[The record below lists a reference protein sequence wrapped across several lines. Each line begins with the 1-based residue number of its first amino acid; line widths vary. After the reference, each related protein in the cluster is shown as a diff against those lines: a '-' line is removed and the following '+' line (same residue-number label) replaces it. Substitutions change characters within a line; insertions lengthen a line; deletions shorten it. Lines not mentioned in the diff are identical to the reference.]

1 MWKNLKRFLQTAMGS
16 TVGVYLGR
24 SLWLW
29 QDYKARPGLYAMAG
43 SPWYLPLLA
52 GALVAAGLLLVEG
65 WGLFL
70 VTWFWRYGAVVLKVG
85 EKPTHWLRQ
94 RRGGKGAERH
104 DRKKRRYG
112 VWHGLGRPG

>member
-24 SLWLW
+24 RLWLW

-70 VTWFWRYGAVVLKVG
+70 VNRHIKKKQDAKAPG
-85 EKPTHWLRQ
+85 P
-94 RRGGKGAERH
+94 GKGTQE
-104 DRKKRRYG
+104 D
-112 VWHGLGRPG
+112 